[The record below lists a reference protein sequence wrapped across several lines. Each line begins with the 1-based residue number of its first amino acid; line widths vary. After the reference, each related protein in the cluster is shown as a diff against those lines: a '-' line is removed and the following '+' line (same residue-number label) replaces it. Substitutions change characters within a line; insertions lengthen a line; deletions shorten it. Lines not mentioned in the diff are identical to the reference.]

1 MNYLDLDS
9 FRSRYSDITVTAV
22 PTQKSNCNQ
31 PTKDN
36 SDAVEQKSFE
46 TPEELAPHVEIIP
59 VGPSS
64 AAARQQLHN
73 KQQQQQVQMQLQ
85 QKVAQDA
92 VAYAIEYKQVLA
104 KLEYTKYVQAQ
115 LLLSMST
122 GMGASTTESHKV
134 VNIKDAYANL
144 LSVIAEMHSNLAPT
158 TIGLRAPK
166 ERLLR
171 DIAQARVLV
180 RECSLLLMRDQQQ
193 QQYEE

>member
-1 MNYLDLDS
+1 MDYLDLDS

-22 PTQKSNCNQ
+22 PTQKSKSTQSPKENNGE
-31 PTKDN
+31 
-36 SDAVEQKSFE
+36 VEQKSVK
-46 TPEELAPHVEIIP
+46 TAEELPPHVEIIP

-64 AAARQQLHN
+64 SSSAGAAQQCRG
-73 KQQQQQVQMQLQ
+73 KQQQ
-85 QKVAQDA
+85 KVTQDA
-92 VAYAIEYKQVLA
+92 VAYANEYKQVLA

-115 LLLSMST
+115 LLMSMSN
-122 GMGASTTESHKV
+122 GIGLNASESHKSG
-134 VNIKDAYANL
+134 NIKDAYGNL

-180 RECSLLLMRDQQQ
+180 RECTLLLMRDQQQ

>member
-1 MNYLDLDS
+1 MDYLDLDS

-22 PTQKSNCNQ
+22 PTQKSKSTQSPKENNGE
-31 PTKDN
+31 
-36 SDAVEQKSFE
+36 VEQKSVE
-46 TPEELAPHVEIIP
+46 TAEKLTPHVEIIP

-64 AAARQQLHN
+64 SAGAAQQCRG
-73 KQQQQQVQMQLQ
+73 KQQQ
-85 QKVAQDA
+85 KVTQDA
-92 VAYAIEYKQVLA
+92 VAYANEYKQVLA

-115 LLLSMST
+115 LLMSMSN
-122 GMGASTTESHKV
+122 GIGPNASESQKS
-134 VNIKDAYANL
+134 VNIKDAYGNL

-180 RECSLLLMRDQQQ
+180 RECTMLLMRDQQQ